1 MWANLKVILL
11 KIFIIPPKK
20 FIFVFL
26 KFQKTNK
33 QRFSKSPHIYFMT
46 HYNPSNWWKFIFY
59 FHKADTFRKLLPAML
74 SLAAYTA
81 IFAYIENDILHYVP
95 IKNPLTIHSLVG
107 FILSLLLVF
116 RTNTAYERWWEGR
129 KIWGSFTNNSRNFAL
144 KLDTFL
150 PKNHE
155 AKETFRVL
163 IGNYV
168 QAVKDHL
175 RGRVHPHTLEQTS
188 IYNEAYYAD
197 IKHIPNRIGKAIYQ
211 EIHHLYKEGIIS
223 AEQLIVLNNELSS
236 FADNLGACERIKNT
250 PIPVSYNI
258 FIKKIIFIYVFT
270 MPLTVVLDFKFW
282 SIPIVTLVFYAFA
295 GIEIMAEEIEEP
307 FGTDNNDLA
316 LDAIVKN
323 IKGNLVEIFQQ

>member
-1 MWANLKVILL
+1 MNN
-11 KIFIIPPKK
+11 FD
-20 FIFVFL
+20 
-26 KFQKTNK
+26 
-33 QRFSKSPHIYFMT
+33 PH
-46 HYNPSNWWKFIFY
+46 NWWKFIFY

-74 SLAAYTA
+74 GLAAYTA
-81 IFAYIENDILHYVP
+81 VFAFIENEILHYNP
-95 IKNPLTIHSLVG
+95 IKNPLTIHSLIG
-107 FILSLLLVF
+107 FVLSLLLVF

-150 PKNHE
+150 PKKHE

-168 QAVKDHL
+168 HAVKDHL
-175 RGRVHPHTLEQTS
+175 RGRVNYKHLEASNQ
-188 IYNEAYYAD
+188 YNDSYYTH
-197 IKHIPNRIGKAIYQ
+197 IKHIPNRIGQAMYREVHKLHQ
-211 EIHHLYKEGIIS
+211 EGIINGD
-223 AEQLIVLNNELSS
+223 QLIVLNNELSS
-236 FADNLGACERIKNT
+236 FTNNLGACERIKNT

-258 FIKKIIFIYVFT
+258 FIKKIIFLYVFT
-270 MPLTVVLDFKFW
+270 MPLTAVLEYKYW

-316 LDAIVKN
+316 LDTIVKN
-323 IKGNLVEIFQQ
+323 IKGNLIEVFKE

>member
-1 MWANLKVILL
+1 
-11 KIFIIPPKK
+11 
-20 FIFVFL
+20 
-26 KFQKTNK
+26 
-33 QRFSKSPHIYFMT
+33 MT

-74 SLAAYTA
+74 GLAVYTA
-81 IFAYIENDILHYVP
+81 IFAYVENEILHYVP

-116 RTNTAYERWWEGR
+116 RTNTAYDRWWEGR
-129 KIWGSFTNNSRNFAL
+129 RIWGNFTNNSRNFAL
-144 KLDTFL
+144 KLDAFL
-150 PKNHE
+150 PENHE
-155 AKETFRVL
+155 SKETFRVL

-175 RGRVHPHTLEQTS
+175 RGRVHAHTLEQTEV
-188 IYNEAYYAD
+188 YNETYYD
-197 IKHIPNRIGKAIYQ
+197 NMKHIPNRIGKAIFQ
-211 EIHHLYKEGIIS
+211 EINKLYKNNTITG
-223 AEQLIVLNNELSS
+223 EQLIVLNNEISS

-316 LDAIVKN
+316 LDTIVKN
-323 IKGNLVEIFQQ
+323 IKGNLTEILR